1 MIVGKCGDDRQ
12 GRDGKTGEGFGCS
25 DRQVEPELFEKET
38 TRLQGELVQMQL
50 WVKEAKA
57 KIAVL
62 SEGRD
67 AAGRGVIKRITE
79 RTSPR
84 VFRVVA
90 LPAPSEREQT
100 QVFAQRYIER
110 FPTGGEICLFD
121 RRPVHCARE
130 AGDTHSRVK
139 GRGRLR
145 DQWRR

>member
-1 MIVGKCGDDRQ
+1 MI
-12 GRDGKTGEGFGCS
+12 GRDAMAKQAKDSDVPTGKLS
-25 DRQVEPELFEKET
+25 RKYYEKEM
-38 TRLQGELVQMQL
+38 TRLQGELVQMQP
-50 WVKEAKA
+50 WVEEAKA

-67 AAGRGVIKRITE
+67 AAGKGGVIKRITE

-110 FPTGGEICLFD
+110 FPTGGEISLFD